1 MARTYQLIDALLA
14 QKLPRLYGHL
24 FTPEPSGL
32 GLLHHE
38 LFEPMLRTLFL
49 GPREGL
55 GVEVATRVWD
65 VMVFEGDRMCVRTAV
80 AVLGALEGNLY
91 GEREEVLGLLGWG
104 GGGGAQCWKVGDEDG
119 FMAKVRAV
127 GKHDKGAS

>member
-1 MARTYQLIDALLA
+1 
-14 QKLPRLYGHL
+14 
-24 FTPEPSGL
+24 
-32 GLLHHE
+32 
-38 LFEPMLRTLFL
+38 MLRTLFL
-49 GPREGL
+49 GPGEGL
-55 GVEVATRVWD
+55 GVEVAARVWD

-104 GGGGAQCWKVGDEDG
+104 AGSGTQCWKVGDEDG

-127 GKHDKGAS
+127 GKHDKGVS